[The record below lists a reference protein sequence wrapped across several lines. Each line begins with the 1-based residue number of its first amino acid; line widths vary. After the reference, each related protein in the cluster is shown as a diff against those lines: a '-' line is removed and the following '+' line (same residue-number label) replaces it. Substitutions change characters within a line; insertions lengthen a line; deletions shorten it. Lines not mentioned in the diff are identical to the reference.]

1 MPRGDG
7 DAQRTM
13 SNVASELPYDI
24 VYASSTDYAPIFPS
38 AVELMLMQAA
48 PGALPVRWMSSK
60 SCSYP
65 QEIGL
70 ILSTRAYVKSIRIV
84 THLLFA
90 PSKVEVCASDDA
102 RVQRYM
108 DHNTSTGDLQLAM
121 QVYCSTDCPS
131 LCSMDWPCA
140 GTNARPT
147 DIRMD
152 IHEPLNVLK
161 FMLHAPR
168 VVGSNLYHQV
178 AIFQIQVL
186 GVPLPQPL
194 HISSIPLVGTEDAS
208 SPSTNEEVYQALL
221 DSAVPMDLIAQVL
234 DVATDVD
241 AYTAKAV
248 QHATMVKASCIQQDD
263 YDRAKDLATRIA
275 SLIDLGKQ
283 IHAIATLKTHAV
295 AMEAFDQAQ
304 MYHMQLEALAVTREK
319 RIADTFAVCHASQ
332 TSKTTD
338 TSVLDVPVAPPDPYI
353 ATIHDVAIRRWLVD
367 EKKMTGC
374 PASGNS
380 RRRSPADAFLATMW
394 GRDFM
399 ACTGSP
405 VWNIRRACVEIAEQ
419 HVAILVHVFDVETL
433 YEMYIELVRTTFLVD
448 PTIPVLI
455 ATLHLVRTMYE
466 RPCMLPPTTTPVG
479 RTSKGL
485 GFGTWG
491 LRRGVLRP
499 GIERIIDAI
508 FQCSAY
514 FNTLLREDC
523 IRTVRFLAQQPH
535 VAGLALEC
543 TWQRTVQVSP
553 GFERVLGLTFLQDQL
568 QTILCLAMESSLS
581 FNEPS
586 KAMGQLYEDMSAF
599 LTSTVITTDD
609 TVRGAALECLSLVH
623 ACQQRDFRGVVAISR
638 EVHVPLFRTF
648 PFSDSEADRLV
659 DQAQVFANSH
669 QLPVQLATYELD
681 APGLDGFHEFHQ
693 LKKGTVAFAGQV
705 SPRYLESTTRV
716 QLIPTAALASDLTLS
731 NTISSSLQQTPTT
744 TTTTRPQQQTIN
756 CSTPHSITPS
766 QPPLTTVEATPNR
779 PVDLSI
785 PSQPKELHPRA
796 SPSPFPPTTV
806 SPLHPSQSMT
816 SFLPGTTAEPFPSP
830 SVIPSLTSNDPLR
843 LAFELEPSSPMPAA
857 APVTL
862 VSAQSP
868 HSSQDTSLIVEKAV
882 SSPVKPLAGRK
893 NQVAP
898 ATTLEI
904 PPSSVSV
911 NGTPR
916 TARERIETLQVVAE
930 VAKKVTHA
938 DDKKAGC
945 SIS

>member
-1 MPRGDG
+1 
-7 DAQRTM
+7 
-13 SNVASELPYDI
+13 
-24 VYASSTDYAPIFPS
+24 
-38 AVELMLMQAA
+38 
-48 PGALPVRWMSSK
+48 
-60 SCSYP
+60 
-65 QEIGL
+65 
-70 ILSTRAYVKSIRIV
+70 
-84 THLLFA
+84 
-90 PSKVEVCASDDA
+90 
-102 RVQRYM
+102 
-108 DHNTSTGDLQLAM
+108 
-121 QVYCSTDCPS
+121 
-131 LCSMDWPCA
+131 
-140 GTNARPT
+140 
-147 DIRMD
+147 
-152 IHEPLNVLK
+152 
-161 FMLHAPR
+161 
-168 VVGSNLYHQV
+168 
-178 AIFQIQVL
+178 
-186 GVPLPQPL
+186 
-194 HISSIPLVGTEDAS
+194 
-208 SPSTNEEVYQALL
+208 
-221 DSAVPMDLIAQVL
+221 
-234 DVATDVD
+234 
-241 AYTAKAV
+241 
-248 QHATMVKASCIQQDD
+248 MVKASCIQQDD

-304 MYHMQLEALAVTREK
+304 MYHMVIPCYTQVVRSSPDDWLHATQQLEALAVTREK

-466 RPCMLPPTTTPVG
+466 RPC
-479 RTSKGL
+479 
-485 GFGTWG
+485 
-491 LRRGVLRP
+491 
-499 GIERIIDAI
+499 IERIIDAI

-705 SPRYLESTTRV
+705 SPR
-716 QLIPTAALASDLTLS
+716 
-731 NTISSSLQQTPTT
+731 
-744 TTTTRPQQQTIN
+744 
-756 CSTPHSITPS
+756 
-766 QPPLTTVEATPNR
+766 
-779 PVDLSI
+779 
-785 PSQPKELHPRA
+785 
-796 SPSPFPPTTV
+796 
-806 SPLHPSQSMT
+806 
-816 SFLPGTTAEPFPSP
+816 
-830 SVIPSLTSNDPLR
+830 
-843 LAFELEPSSPMPAA
+843 
-857 APVTL
+857 
-862 VSAQSP
+862 
-868 HSSQDTSLIVEKAV
+868 LIVEKAV

>member
-1 MPRGDG
+1 
-7 DAQRTM
+7 M

-90 PSKVEVCASDDA
+90 PSTGTAAPQHASSHAIAVVLVEVCASDDA

-108 DHNTSTGDLQLAM
+108 DHNTST
-121 QVYCSTDCPS
+121 
-131 LCSMDWPCA
+131 
-140 GTNARPT
+140 
-147 DIRMD
+147 
-152 IHEPLNVLK
+152 
-161 FMLHAPR
+161 
-168 VVGSNLYHQV
+168 
-178 AIFQIQVL
+178 
-186 GVPLPQPL
+186 
-194 HISSIPLVGTEDAS
+194 
-208 SPSTNEEVYQALL
+208 
-221 DSAVPMDLIAQVL
+221 
-234 DVATDVD
+234 
-241 AYTAKAV
+241 
-248 QHATMVKASCIQQDD
+248 
-263 YDRAKDLATRIA
+263 
-275 SLIDLGKQ
+275 
-283 IHAIATLKTHAV
+283 
-295 AMEAFDQAQ
+295 
-304 MYHMQLEALAVTREK
+304 
-319 RIADTFAVCHASQ
+319 
-332 TSKTTD
+332 
-338 TSVLDVPVAPPDPYI
+338 
-353 ATIHDVAIRRWLVD
+353 
-367 EKKMTGC
+367 
-374 PASGNS
+374 
-380 RRRSPADAFLATMW
+380 
-394 GRDFM
+394 DFM
-399 ACTGSP
+399 ACSGSP

-433 YEMYIELVRTTFLVD
+433 YEMYIELVRTAFLVD

-466 RPCMLPPTTTPVG
+466 RPC
-479 RTSKGL
+479 
-485 GFGTWG
+485 
-491 LRRGVLRP
+491 
-499 GIERIIDAI
+499 IERIIDAI

-568 QTILCLAMESSLS
+568 QNILCLAMESSLS

-638 EVHVPLFRTF
+638 EVHVPLFRSF
-648 PFSDSEADRLV
+648 PFSDAEADRLV

-705 SPRYLESTTRV
+705 SPRYLESTTR
-716 QLIPTAALASDLTLS
+716 
-731 NTISSSLQQTPTT
+731 
-744 TTTTRPQQQTIN
+744 
-756 CSTPHSITPS
+756 
-766 QPPLTTVEATPNR
+766 
-779 PVDLSI
+779 
-785 PSQPKELHPRA
+785 
-796 SPSPFPPTTV
+796 
-806 SPLHPSQSMT
+806 
-816 SFLPGTTAEPFPSP
+816 
-830 SVIPSLTSNDPLR
+830 
-843 LAFELEPSSPMPAA
+843 
-857 APVTL
+857 
-862 VSAQSP
+862 SP

-898 ATTLEI
+898 ATTLDI

>member
-1 MPRGDG
+1 
-7 DAQRTM
+7 M

-90 PSKVEVCASDDA
+90 PSKGTAAPQHASSHVIAVVLVEVSASDDT

-108 DHNTSTGDLQLAM
+108 DHNTSTATKDIQLVRGGNM
-121 QVYCSTDCPS
+121 TIQCS
-131 LCSMDWPCA
+131 SMDWPCA

-168 VVGSNLYHQV
+168 
-178 AIFQIQVL
+178 
-186 GVPLPQPL
+186 
-194 HISSIPLVGTEDAS
+194 
-208 SPSTNEEVYQALL
+208 
-221 DSAVPMDLIAQVL
+221 
-234 DVATDVD
+234 
-241 AYTAKAV
+241 AV
-248 QHATMVKASCIQQDD
+248 QHATMVKASCIQQED

-304 MYHMQLEALAVTREK
+304 MYHMV
-319 RIADTFAVCHASQ
+319 I
-332 TSKTTD
+332 
-338 TSVLDVPVAPPDPYI
+338 PY
-353 ATIHDVAIRRWLVD
+353 
-367 EKKMTGC
+367 
-374 PASGNS
+374 
-380 RRRSPADAFLATMW
+380 
-394 GRDFM
+394 FM
-399 ACTGSP
+399 ACAGSP

-466 RPCMLPPTTTPVG
+466 RPC
-479 RTSKGL
+479 
-485 GFGTWG
+485 
-491 LRRGVLRP
+491 
-499 GIERIIDAI
+499 IERIIDAI

-568 QTILCLAMESSLS
+568 QNILCLAMESSLS

-638 EVHVPLFRTF
+638 EVHVPLFRSF
-648 PFSDSEADRLV
+648 PFSDAEADRLV

-705 SPRYLESTTRV
+705 SPR
-716 QLIPTAALASDLTLS
+716 
-731 NTISSSLQQTPTT
+731 
-744 TTTTRPQQQTIN
+744 
-756 CSTPHSITPS
+756 
-766 QPPLTTVEATPNR
+766 
-779 PVDLSI
+779 
-785 PSQPKELHPRA
+785 
-796 SPSPFPPTTV
+796 
-806 SPLHPSQSMT
+806 
-816 SFLPGTTAEPFPSP
+816 
-830 SVIPSLTSNDPLR
+830 
-843 LAFELEPSSPMPAA
+843 
-857 APVTL
+857 
-862 VSAQSP
+862 
-868 HSSQDTSLIVEKAV
+868 LIVEKAV

-898 ATTLEI
+898 ATTLDI

>member
-1 MPRGDG
+1 
-7 DAQRTM
+7 M

-90 PSKVEVCASDDA
+90 PSKGTAAPQYASSHVIAVVLVEVSASDDT

-108 DHNTSTGDLQLAM
+108 DHNTS
-121 QVYCSTDCPS
+121 
-131 LCSMDWPCA
+131 
-140 GTNARPT
+140 
-147 DIRMD
+147 
-152 IHEPLNVLK
+152 
-161 FMLHAPR
+161 
-168 VVGSNLYHQV
+168 
-178 AIFQIQVL
+178 
-186 GVPLPQPL
+186 
-194 HISSIPLVGTEDAS
+194 TEDAS

-248 QHATMVKASCIQQDD
+248 QHATMVKASCIQQED

-304 MYHMQLEALAVTREK
+304 MYHMVIPCYTQVVRSSPDDWLHATQQLEALAVTREK

-380 RRRSPADAFLATMW
+380 RRRTPADAFLATMW

-399 ACTGSP
+399 ACAGSP

-448 PTIPVLI
+448 QTIPVLI

-568 QTILCLAMESSLS
+568 QNILCLAMESSLS

-638 EVHVPLFRTF
+638 EVHVPLFRSF
-648 PFSDSEADRLV
+648 PFSDAEADRLV

-705 SPRYLESTTRV
+705 SPR
-716 QLIPTAALASDLTLS
+716 
-731 NTISSSLQQTPTT
+731 
-744 TTTTRPQQQTIN
+744 
-756 CSTPHSITPS
+756 
-766 QPPLTTVEATPNR
+766 
-779 PVDLSI
+779 
-785 PSQPKELHPRA
+785 
-796 SPSPFPPTTV
+796 
-806 SPLHPSQSMT
+806 
-816 SFLPGTTAEPFPSP
+816 
-830 SVIPSLTSNDPLR
+830 
-843 LAFELEPSSPMPAA
+843 
-857 APVTL
+857 
-862 VSAQSP
+862 
-868 HSSQDTSLIVEKAV
+868 LIVEKAV

-898 ATTLEI
+898 ATTLDI